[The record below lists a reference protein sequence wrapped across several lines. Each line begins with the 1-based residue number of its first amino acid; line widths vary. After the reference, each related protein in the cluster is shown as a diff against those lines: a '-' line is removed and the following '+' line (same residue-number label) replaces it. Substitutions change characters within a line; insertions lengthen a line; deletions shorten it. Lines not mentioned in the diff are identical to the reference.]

1 MSYLRNLRVQLQERR
16 NRLYRCSSRT
26 YEAELG
32 YLLQFLDDN
41 CYTKNLL
48 ETLNAGDSAD
58 FQSWCENTHS
68 YEPADFPA
76 TEEGRAKICYGI
88 VNQCANSQG
97 GAAWEHWMWIF
108 SSEQSLDD
116 RLRDLT
122 EAVVDPLINYLH
134 DRIDDAG
141 NVLYLLER
149 FKGKV
154 EWFRRKELFQIY
166 KENTS
171 VGEANLDLALR
182 AALFDGGIEYPFS
195 EPSSPSGKADVVAL
209 LGSDDPLVLE
219 VKVYDPETGKNIR
232 HLQQGF
238 NQIVRYA
245 DNYNESL
252 GYLVIFNCSERQ
264 LVISPDESE
273 DPDFPPRIS
282 YSGKTF
288 FTIVIDVH
296 PVVASASVEK
306 PSNRVVV
313 STEQLTGA
321 P

>member
-1 MSYLRNLRVQLQERR
+1 MFYLRNLRARLQERR
-16 NRLYRCSSRT
+16 NRLYKCSSKT
-26 YEAELG
+26 YDAELG

-41 CYTKNLL
+41 SYTRSLL
-48 ETLNAGDSAD
+48 KTLDGSDSAD
-58 FQSWCENTHS
+58 FESWCENTRP

-76 TEEGRAKICYGI
+76 TEEGRAKICYG
-88 VNQCANSQG
+88 VVSQCNNSQDP
-97 GAAWEHWMWIF
+97 AVWDHWMWVF
-108 SSEQSLDD
+108 SSGNELDS

-149 FKGKV
+149 FKVRV
-154 EWFRRKELFQIY
+154 EWFRRQELFQIY
-166 KENTS
+166 KENTA
-171 VGEANLDLALR
+171 VGEANLDQALR
-182 AALFDGGIEYPFS
+182 AALFDGGIDYPFS

-209 LGSDDPLVLE
+209 LDSDDPLVLE
-219 VKVYDPETGKNIR
+219 VKVFDPETSKNVS

-264 LVISPDESE
+264 LVKSPNEPE
-273 DPDFPPRIS
+273 EQNFPVRVS

-288 FTIVIDVH
+288 FIIVVDVH

-306 PSNRVVV
+306 PSSRVVV
-313 STEQLTGA
+313 SIEQLTVSS
-321 P
+321 